1 MHYICGQTVAQTE
14 RGGYIVFDSDLLP
27 AGHQDDCRVVI
38 QPKPT
43 YNQGTAGSFVLFY
56 FSGFQVGNNCH
67 DTNLTIHDGNGVNMQ
82 PIKGTVNPLY
92 TETRCNDKFRYTDN
106 LNGTKPYLES

>member
-27 AGHQDDCRVVI
+27 AGHQDDCSVVI

-43 YNQGTAGSFVLFY
+43 YNHGTAGSSVLFY
-56 FSGFQVGNNCH
+56 FSDFQVGKYCQ
-67 DTNLTIHDGNGVNMQ
+67 DTTLTVHDGNGVSMQ
-82 PIKGTVNPLY
+82 PIKGTISSLSID
-92 TETRCNDKFRYTDN
+92 TRYNDKFRHNDN
-106 LNGTKPYLES
+106 LNGTKPPLKR